1 MYLLH
6 LIAVFLAA
14 GLANGQLP
22 NIPQCALQCFV
33 TALTQDGCSQL
44 TDFACHCQKPQLVGS
59 VTPCVQQNCPDINQ
73 QASVSNVV
81 VSQCSQVGHPISVPP
96 VKPTT
101 TTAAATTTAAPT
113 GATTPSPSPS
123 PAKTTPIPTAPAPP
137 PPSSPAVPP
146 GPPSPMPPHPSPPPT
161 GTGAGATGTTA
172 GGGPVYTGAAASW
185 ENNVA
190 GAVVAAAAAVYIL

>member
-1 MYLLH
+1 MYLFH
-6 LIAVFLAA
+6 LTAIFLAA
-14 GLANGQLP
+14 GLAYGQLP
-22 NIPQCALQCFV
+22 DIPQCALQCFV

-101 TTAAATTTAAPT
+101 TAAATTTPAPT
-113 GATTPSPSPS
+113 GATTPTPSPT
-123 PAKTTPIPTAPAPP
+123 KTTPIPTAPAPP
-137 PPSSPAVPP
+137 PPSSPAAPS
-146 GPPSPMPPHPSPPPT
+146 GPPSPMPPHPSASGT
-161 GTGAGATGTTA
+161 STGAGATGTSP
-172 GGGPVYTGAAASW
+172 GGGPVYTGAAVSW

>member
-14 GLANGQLP
+14 GLAYGQLP

-101 TTAAATTTAAPT
+101 TTAATTTAAPT

-123 PAKTTPIPTAPAPP
+123 PPKTTPIPTAPVPP
-137 PPSSPAVPP
+137 PQSSPAVPP
-146 GPPSPMPPHPSPPPT
+146 GPPSPMPPHPSAPPT
-161 GTGAGATGTTA
+161 NTGAGATGTTA